1 MIERKIVFE
10 LKDMVGFFGVW
21 LENDWSN
28 EKDIN
33 KRKIK
38 KVSYVYWVLEC

>member
-10 LKDMVGFFGVW
+10 LKDMVGFFGVR
-21 LENDWSN
+21 LENDWGN

-33 KRKIK
+33 KKILRK
-38 KVSYVYWVLEC
+38 